1 MENEQSKQA
10 IIGIILI
17 IVLTF
22 LMPYW
27 MRWITGED
35 PMAPPPLTADSTRTA
50 AADTTPAP
58 AASAPA
64 VTTPKMSALLPA
76 DEPQTPRQAAGVI
89 QDSTEKVIFIENELV
104 RAAFSNYGGRLLHWE
119 LKKYKSHRGG
129 YVDLITQGI
138 DADQFG
144 QNGLDVNLVDRD
156 GNLIDLREH
165 RLFTDLE
172 DRTRIELNQE
182 NPSTTIAFS
191 LPVKGGKIIK
201 EYTFHH
207 KRYSM
212 EVAVKFE
219 KLQNYM
225 GNRWY
230 SFAWK
235 NGLLATEENAR
246 EDYDYARAYVSLGGE
261 LETLDLSEDD
271 AEKIEKSGQIDWTAI
286 RTKYFLAAI
295 IPHTVEDLSVTLGGG
310 TLKENDHL
318 VKVFNAALGIEFP
331 INPPETHV
339 DTFTV
344 YLGPLSIGDLAPYNV
359 GLDHLVMSRDWYEN
373 LFRPISRWIVLP
385 AFIFLHKFIPN
396 YGLVIIVF
404 SILIKL
410 LLHPLTKK
418 SYESMSKMQ
427 VIQPKMTELREKY
440 KNDPQRL
447 NAEMMKFYKEEG
459 INPLGGCLPML
470 LQMPL
475 LFALFIVFR
484 STIQLRGEPFILW
497 IEDLSKPD
505 ALLLPFEIP
514 FLGDSIHVLPF
525 LMGLTMIWQSK
536 MTVTDPK
543 QKMMQYFM
551 PVFLIFI
558 FYSLPSG
565 LNLYYAIFNLLSMV
579 QTRMIKK
586 KTTEKPGEK
595 DGKPSAKDSRG
606 KADKKAPK
614 SIKEALA
621 QRRKNVAQGNRAQRR
636 QARKK

>member
-35 PMAPPPLTADSTRTA
+35 PMAPPPATDAAGTAP
-50 AADTTPAP
+50 ADTAHVAPPARAQPRPLADEVLVPADQTDAPRPAP
-58 AASAPA
+58 
-64 VTTPKMSALLPA
+64 
-76 DEPQTPRQAAGVI
+76 GVL
-89 QDSTEKVIFIENELV
+89 QDSTEKVIFVENELV
-104 RAAFSNYGGRLLHWE
+104 RATFSNYGGRLLHWE
-119 LKKYKSHRGG
+119 LKKYESYRGG
-129 YVDLITQGI
+129 YVDLITRGR

-144 QNGLDVNLVDRD
+144 QNGLEVNLVDRD
-156 GNLIDLREH
+156 GNSIDLREH

-172 DRTRIELNQE
+172 DSTRIELNPE
-182 NPSTTIAFS
+182 NPTTTLAFS

-207 KRYSM
+207 KQYSM

-230 SFAWK
+230 SLAWE

-271 AEKIEKSGQIDWTAI
+271 AETIEKSGQIDWTAI

-310 TLKENDHL
+310 ALKENDHL
-318 VKVFNAALGIEFP
+318 VKVFNVALGIEFP

-359 GLDHLVMSRDWYEN
+359 GLDQLVMSRDWYEN

-385 AFIFLHKFIPN
+385 AFTFLHKFIPN

-459 INPLGGCLPML
+459 VNPLGGCLPML

-497 IEDLSKPD
+497 ITDLSRPD
-505 ALLLPFEIP
+505 ALSLPFEIP

-565 LNLYYAIFNLLSMV
+565 LNLYYAIFNLLSMI

-586 KTTEKPGEK
+586 KTTEKPGES
-595 DGKPSAKDSRG
+595 DGKPPVHKKKE
-606 KADKKAPK
+606 KAAQKAPK
-614 SIKEALA
+614 SVKEALA
-621 QRRKNVAQGNRAQRR
+621 QRRKNAAQGNRAQRR